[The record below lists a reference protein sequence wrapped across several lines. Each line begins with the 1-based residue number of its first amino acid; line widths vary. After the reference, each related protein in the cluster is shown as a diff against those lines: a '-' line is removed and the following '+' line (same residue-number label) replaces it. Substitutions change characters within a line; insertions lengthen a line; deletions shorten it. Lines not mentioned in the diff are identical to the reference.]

1 MFKILNEKSATF
13 YTVQPNDTL
22 EKVCKIFNV
31 EKQILEKCN
40 DIENVI
46 LESGDVLYIPC
57 QNLRCHVVA
66 PLDTLSK
73 ISQKYNVS
81 EKEII
86 ERNKVSSLFIGQKL
100 YF

>member
-1 MFKILNEKSATF
+1 MIKVLNEKNATF

-22 EKVCKIFNV
+22 EKVCRIFNV
-31 EKQILEKCN
+31 EKSLIEKYN
-40 DIENVI
+40 DIENVV
-46 LESGDVLYIPC
+46 LESGDVLFIPC

-73 ISQKYNVS
+73 IAQKYNVS

-86 ERNKVSSLFIGQKL
+86 EKNKVNALFIGQKL

>member
-1 MFKILNEKSATF
+1 MIKILNAKSATF

-22 EKVCKIFNV
+22 EKICKIFNV
-31 EKQILEKCN
+31 EKNLVERCN
-40 DIENVI
+40 DIDNTS
-46 LESGDVLYIPC
+46 LEKGDVLYIPC

-73 ISQKYNVS
+73 IAQKYNVS